1 MEWVQRPIY
10 PDWRKITCEINGG
23 EEMRAYIPINKEAL
37 PEQFEIELANEI
49 FVFEVRFN
57 QTGDFFTIDLY
68 DVARNPIILGEK
80 LVLNEPLWQDSI
92 DSRLPAP
99 SLVVLD
105 ESGKEKRITYDN
117 FMVTTFLYIDDVAP
131 VEEEPTLGEEG

>member
-1 MEWVQRPIY
+1 L
-10 PDWRKITCEINGG
+10 GG
-23 EEMRAYIPINKEAL
+23 EEMRAYIPINKAGL
-37 PEQFEIELANEI
+37 PEQFEVELANEI
-49 FVFEVRFN
+49 FVFEVRYN

-99 SLVVLD
+99 TLVVLD

-117 FMVTTFLYIDDVAP
+117 FMTTTFLYIDDVAP

>member
-1 MEWVQRPIY
+1 
-10 PDWRKITCEINGG
+10 
-23 EEMRAYIPINKEAL
+23 MRDYIPISKGAL
-37 PEQFEIELANEI
+37 PEQFEVELADEI
-49 FVFEVRFN
+49 FVFEVRYN

-68 DVARNPIILGEK
+68 DVTRKPIILGEK

-105 ESGKEKRITYDN
+105 ESDKEKRITYEN
-117 FMVTTFLYIDDVAP
+117 FMVTTFLYIDDVAL
-131 VEEEPTLGEEG
+131 VEEAPILGEDG

>member
-1 MEWVQRPIY
+1 
-10 PDWRKITCEINGG
+10 
-23 EEMRAYIPINKEAL
+23 MRDYIPINKTGL

-49 FVFEVRFN
+49 FVFEVRYN

-105 ESGKEKRITYDN
+105 ESDKEKRITYDN

>member
-1 MEWVQRPIY
+1 
-10 PDWRKITCEINGG
+10 
-23 EEMRAYIPINKEAL
+23 MRDYIPISKDAL
-37 PEQFEIELANEI
+37 PEQFEVELADEI
-49 FVFEVRFN
+49 FVFEVRYN

-68 DVARNPIILGEK
+68 DVTRKPIILGEK

-105 ESGKEKRITYDN
+105 ESDKEKRITYEN
-117 FMVTTFLYIDDVAP
+117 FMVTTFLYIDDVAL
-131 VEEEPTLGEEG
+131 VEEAPILGEDG

>member
-1 MEWVQRPIY
+1 
-10 PDWRKITCEINGG
+10 
-23 EEMRAYIPINKEAL
+23 MRAYIPISKDKL
-37 PEQFEIELANEI
+37 PEQFEVELANEI
-49 FVFEVRFN
+49 FVFEVRYN

-80 LVLNEPLWQDSI
+80 LVLNAPLWQDSI

-99 SLVVLD
+99 TLVVLD
-105 ESGKEKRITYDN
+105 EADKEKRMTYDN

-131 VEEEPTLGEEG
+131 AEEEPTLGEEG